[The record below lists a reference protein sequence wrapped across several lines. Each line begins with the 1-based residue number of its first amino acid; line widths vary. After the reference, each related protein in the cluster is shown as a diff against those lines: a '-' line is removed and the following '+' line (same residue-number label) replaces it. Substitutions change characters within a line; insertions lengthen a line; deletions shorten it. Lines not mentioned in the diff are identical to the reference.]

1 MEGGLLQEFNSRHVI
16 LTLLLDIQLQMLMVS
31 SWISSL
37 DLRETGL
44 GAIISLVTSV
54 VAALVLIHSLYA
66 LPRLYLLLVIIVI
79 FPSRLSVTICTS
91 LFK

>member
-31 SWISSL
+31 SWTSSL

-44 GAIISLVTSV
+44 KAIISLVTSV
-54 VAALVLIHSLYA
+54 VGALLLIHSLYA
-66 LPRLYLLLVIIVI
+66 LLRLYLLLVIIVI
-79 FPSRLSVTICTS
+79 FPSRLSVTICAV
-91 LFK
+91 

>member
-1 MEGGLLQEFNSRHVI
+1 MEGDLLQEFNSRHVI
-16 LTLLLDIQLQMLMVS
+16 LTLLLEIQLQMLMVS
-31 SWISSL
+31 SWTSSL

-44 GAIISLVTSV
+44 GAIISLVTSI

-79 FPSRLSVTICTS
+79 FPSRLSVTICAV
-91 LFK
+91 